1 LAIER
6 TRLHE
11 NERVARAAAEE
22 SNRAKDEFL
31 AMLGHE
37 LRNPLGAIVS
47 AMEVVEHFGA
57 DAQATLRARQIMSRQ
72 LKHLV
77 RLVDDLLDVARVTTG
92 KIELHRQSVDIAE
105 NVKSCVNALAERLS
119 AYDVKMEAEP
129 VWVDGDSTRLEQVC
143 ANLLRNALEYTPA
156 GGRIRVSVKS
166 EGGDAVLR
174 VEDNGVGISAEL
186 LPPYL

>member
-105 NVKSCVNALAERLS
+105 NVKSCVNALQS
-119 AYDVKMEAEP
+119 
-129 VWVDGDSTRLEQVC
+129 VC
-143 ANLLRNALEYTPA
+143 PLMM
-156 GGRIRVSVKS
+156 
-166 EGGDAVLR
+166 
-174 VEDNGVGISAEL
+174 
-186 LPPYL
+186 